1 MRYIIKLKNMKHFF
15 QTILFAAA
23 MIMVVCSCEELQ
35 KDGAW
40 DPVELDKSNI
50 EFSSEGGE
58 ETVTALNYSS
68 WWINGG
74 YESVTQV
81 NGKSE
86 YNNYTY
92 ATSSG
97 GKTNMCDLLDGGWYH
112 VTVPNNGKSNTI
124 IIKVDPRDDVKPRQ
138 AVIAMQAGNA
148 FTYIS
153 ISQR

>member
-35 KDGAW
+35 KIGAW
-40 DPVELDKSNI
+40 DPVELDKNNI

-58 ETVTALNYSS
+58 ETVTALNYPS

-86 YNNYTY
+86 YNNYIY